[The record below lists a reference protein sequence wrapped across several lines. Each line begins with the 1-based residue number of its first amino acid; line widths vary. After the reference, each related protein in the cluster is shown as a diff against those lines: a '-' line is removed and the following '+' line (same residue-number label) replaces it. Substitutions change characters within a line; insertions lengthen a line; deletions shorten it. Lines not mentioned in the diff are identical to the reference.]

1 MALECA
7 SHYRVKGECVPVGVS
22 PLEFYVHQHDPE
34 STYNPVPMQKLELN
48 GSGPATAFVLN
59 FTSQR
64 WWSDDSLFLKNSSA
78 KGLWRHQLSIV
89 VPRQCQATPKHCG
102 STAWLYVTGG
112 HNNPWPAL
120 TPSDSDLRQ
129 AANLA
134 VSSNT
139 ITAVLKQVPN
149 QPVIFKDELPHPP
162 FMYPRRERTE
172 DGIIAYGW
180 RRFIDRRNANQTVDA
195 QWLLRL
201 PMTKAVSRAMDA
213 VTSFAVSRLK
223 VAVSDFVVNGR
234 SKRGWTT
241 WTTGLVEPRRAAAI
255 VPVVEDLL
263 SLKPNMER
271 TYMALG
277 GWTFE
282 FADYL
287 YAGLLETERLQSRG
301 NDELAAIVDPYAY
314 VAPVGGGGSRP
325 GTGSGRWRRLNGS
338 DPWLAMPKYVVN
350 AGNDEFFLPGDNHL
364 WWHDGSLPGEKHL
377 LHIPNTDHGFDH
389 PDASGERVYEDA
401 LRAYYHTVVYRS
413 RRENFTWRL
422 LIDDEAARVAT
433 IEVANASATP
443 TGVAMW
449 AATSDDGHRDWRLFN
464 CRSGPGHNCSLPE
477 ADPSEPVP
485 GGPRLHFVPYKK
497 TDLSTEGGRQLWR
510 ASVPVPTDGNHT
522 AFVVSVKFAS
532 GEHYTSQIGVAPAA
546 YPFAACSRPGGE
558 EGGCDRLV

>member
-1 MALECA
+1 
-7 SHYRVKGECVPVGVS
+7 
-22 PLEFYVHQHDPE
+22 
-34 STYNPVPMQKLELN
+34 
-48 GSGPATAFVLN
+48 
-59 FTSQR
+59 
-64 WWSDDSLFLKNSSA
+64 
-78 KGLWRHQLSIV
+78 
-89 VPRQCQATPKHCG
+89 
-102 STAWLYVTGG
+102 
-112 HNNPWPAL
+112 
-120 TPSDSDLRQ
+120 
-129 AANLA
+129 
-134 VSSNT
+134 
-139 ITAVLKQVPN
+139 VPN

-325 GTGSGRWRRLNGS
+325 GTERSVARNAQVRRQ
-338 DPWLAMPKYVVN
+338 
-350 AGNDEFFLPGDNHL
+350 
-364 WWHDGSLPGEKHL
+364 
-377 LHIPNTDHGFDH
+377 
-389 PDASGERVYEDA
+389 
-401 LRAYYHTVVYRS
+401 
-413 RRENFTWRL
+413 RRQR
-422 LIDDEAARVAT
+422 
-433 IEVANASATP
+433 
-443 TGVAMW
+443 
-449 AATSDDGHRDWRLFN
+449 
-464 CRSGPGHNCSLPE
+464 
-477 ADPSEPVP
+477 
-485 GGPRLHFVPYKK
+485 
-497 TDLSTEGGRQLWR
+497 
-510 ASVPVPTDGNHT
+510 
-522 AFVVSVKFAS
+522 
-532 GEHYTSQIGVAPAA
+532 
-546 YPFAACSRPGGE
+546 
-558 EGGCDRLV
+558 